1 MESLSVCFLSCPTAA
16 AGSSSDKDARVK
28 SHYEQLL
35 LGLQKDLESQRDE
48 VSKAQQD
55 LRKQRDQVKA
65 FGVQSVII
73 TAASAPSPF
82 GH

>member
-1 MESLSVCFLSCPTAA
+1 MCILSCPTAA
-16 AGSSSDKDARVK
+16 AGSSSDKDAQVK

-35 LGLQKDLESQRDE
+35 LGLQKDLESQKDE

-73 TAASAPSPF
+73 AAASAPSPF